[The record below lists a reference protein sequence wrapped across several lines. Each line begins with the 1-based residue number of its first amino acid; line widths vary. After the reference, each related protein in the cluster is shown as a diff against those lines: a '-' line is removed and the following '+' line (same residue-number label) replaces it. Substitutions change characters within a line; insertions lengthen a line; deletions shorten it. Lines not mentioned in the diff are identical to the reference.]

1 METLEGS
8 LVHVI
13 FRNEENGYTVA
24 RLKSNAD
31 NSQHMITGLMMGV
44 QSGERLICRGN
55 WKTDRKYGQ
64 QFAVEAFEVQL
75 PDDCEGIEQYL
86 ASGQI
91 AGIGEVFAKRIVDLF
106 GTETFA
112 VFDTDPERLLEV
124 EGIGKKKLDRIS
136 TSWKEQQ
143 NARGIILFL
152 QKFGIAAQFAQR
164 IHKQYGSD
172 SIDKVT
178 ENPYCLADDMVG
190 VGFKRADDF
199 ARHLGVDIDDAMRL
213 DAGIIYQLN
222 ELCSRGNS
230 CFPLD
235 SFLDESAKMLEVD
248 KEFLSPRIGYLVSKN
263 KIQIES
269 FKKESDEAE
278 FFIWPIYLYRQETN
292 IVEQLKRL
300 LSVNYKIATSEEDL
314 NELITQKSTELDIQL
329 AAQQIKAVEQAVI
342 KKINIITGGPGTGK
356 STITRVIL
364 SIFKSYG
371 HKVLLAA
378 PTGRAAKRL
387 SEITGEEAST
397 IHSLLSID
405 GFTDMLRSR
414 LTEKLS
420 SDVLIVDEASMIDTP
435 LMSVLL
441 NSLSDNT
448 KLILIGDVDQL
459 PSVGPGNV
467 LKDLIASGEVPIM
480 KLTEIFR
487 QAQNSRII
495 LNAHKINNGIFPD
508 LSIDREGDFFFIAEK
523 EPDKIA
529 SLIVG
534 LVGERLRKTY
544 HFHPLR
550 DIQVL
555 CPIHRGM
562 IGTQELNAAL
572 QKELNNPDDKDKTQ
586 RANTIFAVGDKVM
599 QLKNNYEKEVFN
611 GDIGYVKR
619 IKSID
624 KQLVVQYD
632 NEREVEYE
640 FSELNEL
647 ELAYAVSVHK
657 YQGSE
662 SPCIIMPIHES
673 QYMMLYRNLL
683 YTAVTR
689 GKQLVILVG
698 SRDAL
703 NTAVR
708 NNNARERYSGLYRMF
723 NSEQQ
728 IAFPKIKIIPML
740 GSEGYEDWIDENEA
754 LLFG

>member
-1 METLEGS
+1 METITGS

-24 RLKSNAD
+24 RLKSDAD
-31 NSQHMITGLMMGV
+31 NTQYMITGLMMGV
-44 QSGERLICRGN
+44 QSGEKLICRGN
-55 WKTDRKYGQ
+55 WKADRKYGE
-64 QFAVEAFEVQL
+64 QFAVESFEVRL

-91 AGIGEVFAKRIVDLF
+91 AGIGEVFAKRIVEKF
-106 GTETFA
+106 GTETFS
-112 VFDTDPERLLEV
+112 VFDSNSDALLEV
-124 EGIGKKKLDRIS
+124 DGIGKKKLERIS
-136 TSWKEQQ
+136 NSWKEQQ

-190 VGFKRADDF
+190 VGFRRADDF
-199 ARHLGVDIDDAMRL
+199 ARHLGVDFDDCMRL
-213 DAGIIYQLN
+213 DAGIIFHLN
-222 ELCSRGNS
+222 ECCSRGNS
-230 CFPLD
+230 CYPLD
-235 SFLDESAKMLEVD
+235 SFLTEAAKMLEVD
-248 KEFLSPRIGYLVSKN
+248 LELLSPRIGHLVSKN
-263 KIQIES
+263 KIHIES
-269 FKKESDEAE
+269 FKKEDSEAA
-278 FFIWPIYLYRQETN
+278 FFIWPINLYRHENN
-292 IVEQLKRL
+292 IVEQIKRL
-300 LSVNYKIATSEEDL
+300 LSFNKIILPAEDL
-314 NELITQKSTELDIQL
+314 TALISQKALQLNIQL
-329 AAQQIKAVEQAVI
+329 AAQQIKAVEKAVL

-364 SIFKSYG
+364 SIFKSNG
-371 HKVLLAA
+371 HKVFLAA

-397 IHSLLSID
+397 IHSLLSVD
-405 GFTDMLRSR
+405 GFSDMLRSR
-414 LTEKLS
+414 LAEKLVC
-420 SDVLIVDEASMIDTP
+420 DVIIVDEASMIDTS

-441 NSLSDNT
+441 NSLPDNA

-467 LKDLIASGEVPIM
+467 LNDLINSGEIPVT

-508 LSIDREGDFFFIAEK
+508 LSIDRDGDFFFITEK

-529 SLIVG
+529 TIIVG
-534 LVGERLRKTY
+534 LVSERLKKTY
-544 HFHPLR
+544 QFHPMR

-572 QKELNNPDDKDKTQ
+572 QKELNNPEEKEKTQ

-611 GDIGYVKR
+611 GDIGYIKRVKTV
-619 IKSID
+619 D
-624 KQLVVQYD
+624 KQLVVQMD

-662 SPCIIMPIHES
+662 SPCIILPVHES
-673 QYMMLYRNLL
+673 QYMMLYRNLI

-689 GKQLVILVG
+689 GKKLVILVG
-698 SRDAL
+698 SREAL
-703 NTAVR
+703 YTAVN
-708 NNNARERYSGLYRMF
+708 NNNARDRYSGLYKMF
-723 NSEQQ
+723 SRDQHLS
-728 IAFPKIKIIPML
+728 FPPIKILPML
-740 GSEGYEDWIDENEA
+740 GSEAYEEWLEEND
-754 LLFG
+754 F

>member
-1 METLEGS
+1 METITGS
-8 LVHVI
+8 LVHII

-24 RLKSNAD
+24 RLKSDAD
-31 NSQHMITGLMMGV
+31 NTQYMITGLMMGV
-44 QSGERLICRGN
+44 QSGEKLICRGN
-55 WKTDRKYGQ
+55 WKADRKYGE
-64 QFAVEAFEVQL
+64 QFAVESFEVRL

-91 AGIGEVFAKRIVDLF
+91 AGIGEVFAKRIVEKF
-106 GTETFA
+106 GTETFN
-112 VFDTDPERLLEV
+112 VFDTNSDALLEV
-124 EGIGKKKLDRIS
+124 DGIGKKKLERIS
-136 TSWKEQQ
+136 NSWKEQQ

-164 IHKQYGSD
+164 IHKQYGTE

-190 VGFKRADDF
+190 VGFKRADEF
-199 ARHLGVDIDDAMRL
+199 ARHLGIDTDDSMRL
-213 DAGIIYQLN
+213 DAGIIYYLN
-222 ELCSRGNS
+222 EICARGNS
-230 CFPLD
+230 CFLFD
-235 SFLDESAKMLEVD
+235 AFLADAAKMLEVE
-248 KEFLSPRIGYLVSKN
+248 KELLSLRIGNLVSKN

-269 FKKESDEAE
+269 FKNGEDDAQ
-278 FFIWPIYLYRQETN
+278 FFIWPQYLYRQEVN
-292 IVEQLKRL
+292 IVEQVKRL
-300 LSVNYKIATSEEDL
+300 LAANKIISSTNEDL
-314 NELITQKSTELDIQL
+314 SEIIAQKCAELRIEL
-329 AAQQIKAVEQAVI
+329 APQQIKAVEQSVL

-371 HKVLLAA
+371 LKVSLAA

-397 IHSLLSID
+397 IHSMLSID

-414 LTEKLS
+414 LTEKLQC
-420 SDVLIVDEASMIDTP
+420 DVLIVDEASMIDTS
-435 LMSVLL
+435 LMSVML
-441 NSLSDNT
+441 NSLPDHA

-467 LKDLIASGEVPIM
+467 LKDLIQSGEIPIT
-480 KLTEIFR
+480 KLSEIFR

-508 LSIDREGDFFFIAEK
+508 LSIDRDGDFFFISEK

-529 SLIVG
+529 TIIVG
-534 LVGERLRKTY
+534 LVAERLKKTY
-544 HFHPLR
+544 NFHPLR

-555 CPIHRGM
+555 CPIHKGL
-562 IGTQELNAAL
+562 IGTQELNTAL
-572 QKELNNPDDKDKTQ
+572 QNALNNPDDKEKTQ
-586 RANTIFAVGDKVM
+586 RANIIFAVGDKVM

-611 GDIGYVKR
+611 GDIGYIKKVKTV
-619 IKSID
+619 D
-624 KQLVVQYD
+624 KQLIVQYD
-632 NEREVEYE
+632 HERETTYE

-662 SPCIIMPIHES
+662 SPCIILPIHES

-689 GKQLVILVG
+689 GKKLVILVG
-698 SRDAL
+698 SKDAL
-703 NTAVR
+703 NAAVR
-708 NNNARERYSGLYRMF
+708 NNNAKDRYAGLLRIF
-723 NSEQQ
+723 TRDLQR
-728 IAFPKIKIIPML
+728 AFPKIKILPML
-740 GSEGYEDWIDENEA
+740 GSVGYEEWLTEHEQY
-754 LLFG
+754 F

>member
-1 METLEGS
+1 METITGS
-8 LVHVI
+8 LVHII

-24 RLKSNAD
+24 RLKSDAD
-31 NSQHMITGLMMGV
+31 NNQHMITGLMMGV
-44 QSGERLICRGN
+44 QSGEKLICRGN
-55 WKTDRKYGQ
+55 WKNDKKYGQ
-64 QFAVEAFEVQL
+64 QFVVEAFEVRL

-106 GTETFA
+106 GTETFSI
-112 VFDTDPERLLEV
+112 FDSSPEKLLII
-124 EGIGKKKLDRIS
+124 EGIGKKKLERIIN
-136 TSWKEQQ
+136 SWKEQQ

-164 IHKQYGSD
+164 IHKQYGTE

-190 VGFKRADDF
+190 VGFKRADEF
-199 ARHLGVDIDDAMRL
+199 ARHLGIDTDDSMRL
-213 DAGIIYQLN
+213 DAGIIYHLN
-222 ELCSRGNS
+222 EICARGNS
-230 CFPLD
+230 CFLFD
-235 SFLDESAKMLEVD
+235 AFLADAAKMLEVE
-248 KEFLSPRIGYLVSKN
+248 KELLSLRIGNLVSKN

-269 FKKESDEAE
+269 FKNGEEEAQ
-278 FFIWPIYLYRQETN
+278 FFIWPQYLYRQEVN
-292 IVEQLKRL
+292 IVEQVKRL
-300 LSVNYKIATSEEDL
+300 LAVNKIISSPNEDL
-314 NELITQKSTELDIQL
+314 SEIIAQKCAELRIEL
-329 AAQQIKAVEQAVI
+329 APQQIRAVEQSAL

-364 SIFKSYG
+364 SIFKSFG
-371 HKVLLAA
+371 LKIFLAA

-387 SEITGEEAST
+387 SEITSEEAST
-397 IHSLLSID
+397 IHSMLSID

-414 LTEKLS
+414 LTEKLQC
-420 SDVLIVDEASMIDTP
+420 DVLIVDEASMIDTS

-441 NSLSDNT
+441 NSLPDHA

-467 LKDLIASGEVPIM
+467 LKDLIDSGEIPIT

-508 LSIDREGDFFFIAEK
+508 LSIDKEGDFFFIGEK

-529 SLIVG
+529 AIIVG
-534 LVGERLRKTY
+534 LVAERLKKTY
-544 HFHPLR
+544 NFHPLR

-555 CPIHRGM
+555 CPIHKGL

-572 QKELNNPDDKDKTQ
+572 QNALNNPDDKEKTQ
-586 RANTIFAVGDKVM
+586 RANIIFAVGDKVM

-611 GDIGYVKR
+611 GDIGY
-619 IKSID
+619 IKKIKTVD
-624 KQLVVQYD
+624 KQLIVQYD
-632 NEREVEYE
+632 NERETTYE

-662 SPCIIMPIHES
+662 SPCIILPVHES

-689 GKQLVILVG
+689 GKKLVILVG
-698 SRDAL
+698 SKDAL
-703 NTAVR
+703 NAAVR
-708 NNNARERYSGLYRMF
+708 NNNAKDRYAGLLRIF
-723 NSEQQ
+723 TRDQQ
-728 IAFPKIKIIPML
+728 RAFPKIKILPML
-740 GSEGYEDWIDENEA
+740 GSVGYEEWLTEHEQY
-754 LLFG
+754 F

>member
-1 METLEGS
+1 LETITGS

-24 RLKSNAD
+24 RLKSDAD
-31 NSQHMITGLMMGV
+31 NNQHMITGLMMGI
-44 QSGERLICRGN
+44 QSGEKLTCRGT
-55 WKTDRKYGQ
+55 WKIDKKYGQ
-64 QFAVEAFEVQL
+64 QFAVEAFEVRL
-75 PDDCEGIEQYL
+75 PDDSEGIEQYL

-112 VFDTDPERLLEV
+112 IFDSNPEKLLEID
-124 EGIGKKKLDRIS
+124 GIGKKKLERIS
-136 TSWKEQQ
+136 SSWKEQQ

-164 IHKQYGSD
+164 IHKQYGNE

-178 ENPYCLADDMVG
+178 ENPYRLADEMVG
-190 VGFKRADDF
+190 VGFKRADEF
-199 ARHLGVDIDDAMRL
+199 ARHLGVDSDDFMRL
-213 DAGIIYQLN
+213 DAGIIYHLN
-222 ELCSRGNS
+222 ELCARGNS
-230 CFPLD
+230 CFPLEA
-235 SFLDESAKMLEVD
+235 FIVEAAKMLEVD
-248 KEFLSPRIGYLVSKN
+248 KELLNPRVGILVSKN
-263 KIQIES
+263 KIQIEN
-269 FKKESDEAE
+269 FKKGEDEVQL
-278 FFIWPIYLYRQETN
+278 FIWPQYLYRQEVN
-292 IVEQLKRL
+292 IVEQVKRL
-300 LSVNYKIATSEEDL
+300 LASNKLITSPKEDL
-314 NELITQKSTELDIQL
+314 TEIIAQKCIELGIQL
-329 AAQQIKAVEQAVI
+329 APQQIKAVEQSVL
-342 KKINIITGGPGTGK
+342 KKLNIITGGPGTGK

-371 HKVLLAA
+371 LKVSLAA

-387 SEITGEEAST
+387 SEITSEEAST
-397 IHSLLSID
+397 IHSMLSID
-405 GFTDMLRSR
+405 GFTDLLRSR
-414 LTEKLS
+414 LTEKLQC
-420 SDVLIVDEASMIDTP
+420 DVLIVDEASMIDTS

-441 NSLSDNT
+441 NSLPDHA

-467 LKDLIASGEVPIM
+467 LKDLIQSGEISTT
-480 KLTEIFR
+480 KLSEIFR

-508 LSIDREGDFFFIAEK
+508 LSIDREGDFFFIGEK

-529 SLIVG
+529 SLIIG
-534 LVGERLRKTY
+534 LVSERLKKTY
-544 HFHPLR
+544 NFHPLR

-555 CPIHRGM
+555 CPIHKGL

-572 QKELNNPDDKDKTQ
+572 QNALNNPEDKEKTQ
-586 RANTIFAVGDKVM
+586 RLNTIFAVGDKVM

-611 GDIGYVKR
+611 GDIGYIKKVKTV
-619 IKSID
+619 D
-624 KQLVVQYD
+624 KQLLVQYD
-632 NEREVEYE
+632 KELEILYE

-662 SPCIIMPIHES
+662 SPCIILPVHES

-689 GKQLVILVG
+689 GKKLVIIVG
-698 SRDAL
+698 SKDAL
-703 NTAVR
+703 NIAIR
-708 NNNARERYSGLYRMF
+708 NNNAKDRHSGLLRIF
-723 NSEQQ
+723 AKDQQ
-728 IAFPKIKIIPML
+728 RAFPEIKIIPML
-740 GSEGYEDWIDENEA
+740 GSDSYEEWLTENEH
-754 LLFG
+754 LF